1 MCFILCG
8 FHHSIKRK
16 KKKHGQRIHQDKV
29 PSEQRC
35 EFERLVDTQARL
47 WVGQSDDVV
56 LLAIVRTLA
65 VSVFWA
71 DLSWT
76 TFLKLHSFTA
86 WGSTIRNQ
94 GWKWGDHQGIRQER
108 QRLSLRWEQR
118 RWWEK
123 LDFRPYSVFGRWGWM
138 DFLSDRLIGCEMWQE
153 AKIQGSLWGLG
164 PEQLLRMGSPQL
176 SRRRLGVRDAVRCDE
191 GQEST
196 LLVV

>member
-1 MCFILCG
+1 MV
-8 FHHSIKRK
+8 RK
-16 KKKHGQRIHQDKV
+16 STRI
-29 PSEQRC
+29 RY
-35 EFERLVDTQARL
+35 RLSKDVSSPCWYPGKTLRWYPGL
-47 WVGQSDDVV
+47 SDDVV

-65 VSVFWA
+65 ISGFWA

-76 TFLKLHSFTA
+76 TFLKFHSFTT

-94 GWKWGDHQGIRQER
+94 GWKWGNHQGIRQER

-176 SRRRLGVRDAVRCDE
+176 SHRRLGVRDAVRGDE
-191 GQEST
+191 KVRSPPY
-196 LLVV
+196 LLSSFGFYGF